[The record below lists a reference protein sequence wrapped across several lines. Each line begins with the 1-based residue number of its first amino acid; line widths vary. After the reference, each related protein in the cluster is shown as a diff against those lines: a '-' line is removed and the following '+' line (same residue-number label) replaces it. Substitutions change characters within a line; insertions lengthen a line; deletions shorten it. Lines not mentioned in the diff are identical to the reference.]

1 MRHRLFTVFLVVALL
16 ALTGLVALAAPP
28 ATAAPVARTAPPF
41 EGRRAVLLLLDG
53 VGLQDVVETEMP
65 NFRRLLVQRGA
76 IGAANVRPAGGYSQ
90 ASGYVGLG
98 AGTRAY
104 GTADAGLVMA
114 AGELY
119 DKDPAGVVFTRNTG
133 VAAPPGSLV
142 HLALPRLLAVNA
154 GADHPVAVGAL
165 GQALREA
172 GRRVVLLGQAD
183 TPESLNRLAGCVA
196 MDGRGIVPEGDVGLG
211 LVEPDPAFPTGQRT
225 AYDRLLAAFRLAYPR
240 AQLIVVETGDTA
252 RLNSYSA
259 WLTPE
264 QDVRMRQQAL
274 RRFDAFLGEL
284 ARSVDWNR
292 TLVVLAV
299 PGPSAQAAAAGDCL
313 TFAAAFGP
321 DIRPGL
327 LSSPTTRRPGL
338 VTAPDVAPTIL
349 SWLGVP
355 VPPTMTGRPFSSQPF
370 PAPLPALL
378 LFTQRATATYN
389 ERPTVLKGY
398 VVLQIAFILAGLV
411 ALFLAPRLPAKA
423 GAVLRAGLAGLTAV
437 PLALL
442 LLPLVQTG
450 TLGYDALLVAGLAVL
465 LVFLA
470 WLPVRSLSRAFIVV
484 YLATGAVILADV
496 ALGARLGRTSLL
508 GYDPIG
514 GARYYGLGNE
524 YMGVLL
530 GAVTLGCSALL
541 DFVPRLR
548 PHWWLAV
555 LLPLALAS
563 LLTGLTGFGANFG
576 GLLGAVATLVAAW
589 LVFRERRPALRD
601 LLTLAA
607 VGAGLTALVVAADA
621 LKPNAGTSHVGL
633 LFRQIAVAGPWALY
647 EVASRKLAMNFR
659 LMRYTPWAD
668 GLVTFIAG
676 LGVLFYRPVG
686 LLRRIVVA
694 YPYFTK
700 GFWAALAGT
709 AVVFLVNDSG
719 VVAAATFMLYPTA
732 YLLNLALETAFAAR

>member
-1 MRHRLFTVFLVVALL
+1 MRHRLVAAFLTLSL
-16 ALTGLVALAAPP
+16 GCLVSVAAPP
-28 ATAAPVARTAPPF
+28 ASSPAFAAGPPP

-53 VGLQDVVETEMP
+53 VGLKDLVEAEMP

-76 IGAANVRPAGGYSQ
+76 IAAANVRPAGGYSQ
-90 ASGYVGLG
+90 ESGYVGLG

-114 AGELY
+114 TGELY
-119 DKDPAGVVFTRNTG
+119 DQDPAGVVFTRNTG
-133 VAAPPGSLV
+133 LPAPPGSLV

-154 GADHPVAVGAL
+154 TADHPVVVGAL

-172 GRRVVLLGQAD
+172 SRRVVLLGQAD

-196 MDGRGIVPEGDVGLG
+196 MDERGIVPEGDVGLG
-211 LVEPDPAFPTGQRT
+211 LVKPDSGFPTGQRT
-225 AYDRLLAAFRLAYPR
+225 DYDRLLAAFRRVYPR

-252 RLNSYSA
+252 RLNSYSPWILPA
-259 WLTPE
+259 
-264 QDVRMRQQAL
+264 QNARMRQRAL
-274 RRFDAFLGEL
+274 QWFDAFLGEL
-284 ARSVDWNR
+284 AKSVDWNR
-292 TLVVLAV
+292 TLVLVAV
-299 PGPSAQAAAAGDCL
+299 PGPTAEAAAAGDCL
-313 TFAAAFGP
+313 TFMAAFGP
-321 DIRPGL
+321 EIRPGL

-338 VTAPDVAPTIL
+338 VTAADVAPTIL
-349 SWLGVP
+349 DWLGVP
-355 VPPTMTGRPFSSQPF
+355 IPPAMTGRPFGSQPF
-370 PAPLPALL
+370 PGPLPALL
-378 LFTQRATATYN
+378 LFAQRATATYN
-389 ERPTVLKGY
+389 ERPSVLKGY
-398 VVLQIAFILAGLV
+398 VILQIAFILAGLV
-411 ALFLAPRLPAKA
+411 TLFLAPRLPAKA

-450 TLGYDALLVAGLAVL
+450 ILGYDALLVAGLSVL

-470 WLPVRSLSRAFIVV
+470 WLPVRSLSRAFILL

-496 ALGARLGRTSLL
+496 ALGAKLGRASLL

-541 DFVPRLR
+541 DFVPPLR
-548 PHWWLAV
+548 RHWRLAV
-555 LLPLALAS
+555 LAPLGLAA
-563 LLTGLTGFGANFG
+563 LLTGLTSFGANFG

-589 LVFRERRPALRD
+589 LVFRERRPVLRD
-601 LLTLAA
+601 FLALA
-607 VGAGLTALVVAADA
+607 GLGVGLTALVVAADA
-621 LKPNAGTSHVGL
+621 LRPNSGASHVGL
-633 LFRQIAVAGPWALY
+633 LLRQITAVGPGALY

-686 LLRRIVVA
+686 LLRKIVLA
-694 YPYFTK
+694 QPYFTK

-709 AVVFLVNDSG
+709 VVVFLVNDSG

-732 YLLNLALETAFAAR
+732 YLLNLALQTAFTAQ